1 VRQVRARDEAARSEA
16 GRRRDLAKTSE
27 GKRRAL
33 EDGLPPETPRLTA
46 DQLIPSLFNRRSEP
60 GFAKLFDDTLIAISV
75 ANNDIFAVQTDDNE
89 KVPLFDRLSE
99 YVTGSADKRDGFVR
113 AMFNKLTSF
122 SFEHLFEQSYDFYA
136 TLFEYLIK
144 DYNKDNGGK
153 YAEYYTPHAV
163 ATIMAAIL
171 VPKPN
176 AAR

>member
-60 GFAKLFDDTLIAISV
+60 GFAKLFDDALVAISV

-113 AMFNKLTSF
+113 AMFNKLTRF
-122 SFEHLFEQSYDFYA
+122 SSEHLFEQCYDFYA
-136 TLFEYLIK
+136 TLFE
-144 DYNKDNGGK
+144 
-153 YAEYYTPHAV
+153 
-163 ATIMAAIL
+163 
-171 VPKPN
+171 
-176 AAR
+176 

>member
-1 VRQVRARDEAARSEA
+1 M
-16 GRRRDLAKTSE
+16 
-27 GKRRAL
+27 
-33 EDGLPPETPRLTA
+33 PPETPRLTV
-46 DQLIPSLFNRRSEP
+46 DQFIPSLFNRPSEP
-60 GFAKLFDDTLIAISV
+60 GFAKLFDDALVAISV

-113 AMFNKLTSF
+113 AMFNKLTRF
-122 SFEHLFEQSYDFYA
+122 SSEHLFEQCYDFYA

-153 YAEYYTPHAV
+153 YAEYYTPLAV

-171 VPKPN
+171 VPEAERATVKNVTCYDRHRAPVSH
-176 AAR
+176 RFR